1 MIELESAALKGMP
14 TVRID
19 AYFLIISVARRLG
32 ERMSSFLVHKGA
44 NGNFGS
50 PPSFYG
56 PFQEARFI
64 VVH

>member
-1 MIELESAALKGMP
+1 MIELESVALKGMP

-19 AYFLIISVARRLG
+19 AYFLSISVARRLG

-44 NGNFGS
+44 NVNFGS